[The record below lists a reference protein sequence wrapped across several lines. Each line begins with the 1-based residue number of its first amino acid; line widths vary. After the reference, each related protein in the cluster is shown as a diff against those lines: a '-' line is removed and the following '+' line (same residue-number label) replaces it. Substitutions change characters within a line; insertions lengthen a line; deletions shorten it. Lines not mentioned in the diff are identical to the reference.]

1 MAKLPFPRK
10 VLEQHTIVLGKTR
23 SGKSST
29 MRLAVED
36 LLDRSEPVCI
46 IDPKGDWW
54 GLKSSADG
62 KSPGYEIVIFGG
74 KHGDVPINAASGK
87 AVAELVAQ
95 GNRPCLIDLGGW
107 MVGER
112 TRFFIDF
119 MSALFNT
126 ARGNRWIVIDE
137 CHNFAPQGKAYDV
150 DTGKMLHWANRL
162 ASEGAGKGMILISAS
177 QRPQKVHKDYV
188 TSHETLIAKRVIHPL
203 DRSAMKDWIDGCGD
217 PALGKEV
224 LDTLA
229 GLQRNQGWV
238 WSPEIGFG
246 PKLVDFPMFATYDS
260 FAAPKNGASDRK
272 LKGWAD
278 VDLEEVKTKLAAAIA
293 EHQANDPKSLKAET
307 AKQKTE
313 IAKLTAELDRLK
325 NAPSPAPDKADVA
338 AAEARAK
345 AQGKVEG
352 YREAVAALQP
362 VLGKLS
368 KFVVPLKDASDVI
381 DGVTMMAEVWGEKAN
396 ELQLLLNAGRLPSQ
410 AIAAP
415 RAASPPPS
423 RPAPPLSKRQSP
435 PNRSWAAGV
444 DVPLTGPQRQL
455 LEALAW
461 WKTMGHDAPTRPQVA
476 AIAGWKPKGSNL
488 RNRLSELSSN
498 GLVSYPADG
507 KVSLT
512 AIGEASAP
520 APDTSRTL
528 IDSIRAVCTG
538 PQQAIF
544 DQLLAFRDQGH
555 SPVTRAYLAQ
565 ALGWEPGG
573 SNLRNRLSEL
583 SAIEVVEYP
592 TSGMVQL
599 QDWVVE

>member
-203 DRSAMKDWIDGCGD
+203 DRGAMKEWIDGCGD
-217 PALGKEV
+217 PALGMKV

-229 GLQRNQGWV
+229 GLQRSQGWV

-260 FAAPKNGASDRK
+260 FAAPKNGASDKK

-278 VDLEEVKTKLAAAIA
+278 VDLEEVKAKLAAAIA

-307 AKQKTE
+307 ARQKAE
-313 IAKLTAELDRLK
+313 IAKLTARIAQLE
-325 NAPSPAPDKADVA
+325 NAKPAADPA
-338 AAEARAK
+338 AIAGAEVRA
-345 AQGKVEG
+345 ATRGKIEG
-352 YREAVAALQP
+352 YREAIAMVQP
-362 VLGKLS
+362 IFAKLN
-368 KFVVPLKDASDVI
+368 KFVGPLKDAADSI
-381 DGVTMMAEVWGEKAN
+381 EAMAMTAESWREKAN
-396 ELQLLLNAGRLPSQ
+396 ELQLGLNKGEVHQPP
-410 AIAAP
+410 AAP
-415 RAASPPPS
+415 PPRRAAPS
-423 RPAPPLSKRQSP
+423 SAQRTAPAGDGS
-435 PNRSWAAGV
+435 
-444 DVPLTGPQRQL
+444 LTGPQTQL
-455 LEALAW
+455 LKSLAW
-461 WKTMGHDAPTRPQVA
+461 WKVMGHDQPSRTQVA
-476 AIAGWKPKGSNL
+476 AIARWKPKGSNL
-488 RNRLSELSSN
+488 RNRLSELSGK
-498 GLVSYPADG
+498 GLVTYPSDG
-507 KVSLT
+507 RVQLT
-512 AIGEASAP
+512 PEGEALAP
-520 APDTSRTL
+520 APDRNDVLLECVREICSGPMQTL
-528 IDSIRAVCTG
+528 
-538 PQQAIF
+538 F
-544 DQLLAFRDQGH
+544 DQLVTLRCKGRDTVG
-555 SPVTRAYLAQ
+555 RAELAQ
-565 ALGWEPGG
+565 AVGWEPGG

-592 TSGMVQL
+592 ASGLVRL

>member
-203 DRSAMKDWIDGCGD
+203 DRGAMKEWIDGCGD
-217 PALGKEV
+217 PALGMEV

-229 GLQRNQGWV
+229 GLQRSQGWV

-260 FAAPKNGASDRK
+260 FAAPKNGASEKK

-278 VDLEEVKTKLAAAIA
+278 VDLEEVKAKLAAAIA

-307 AKQKTE
+307 ARQKAE
-313 IAKLTAELDRLK
+313 IAKLTARIAQLE
-325 NAPSPAPDKADVA
+325 NAKPAADPA
-338 AAEARAK
+338 AIAGAEVRA
-345 AQGKVEG
+345 ATRGKIEG
-352 YREAVAALQP
+352 YREAVAMVQP
-362 VLGKLS
+362 IFAKLN
-368 KFVVPLKDASDVI
+368 KFVGPLKEAADAIEAV
-381 DGVTMMAEVWGEKAN
+381 GMTAEGWREKAN
-396 ELQLLLNAGRLPSQ
+396 ELQLGLNKGEVHRPPTAPLPRR
-410 AIAAP
+410 AAP
-415 RAASPPPS
+415 SSAQRAA
-423 RPAPPLSKRQSP
+423 PAGDGS
-435 PNRSWAAGV
+435 
-444 DVPLTGPQRQL
+444 LTGPQTQL
-455 LEALAW
+455 LKSLAW
-461 WKTMGHDAPTRPQVA
+461 WKVMGHDQPSRTQVA
-476 AIAGWKPKGSNL
+476 AIARWKPKGSNL
-488 RNRLSELSSN
+488 RNRLSELSSK
-498 GLVSYPADG
+498 GLVTYPSDG
-507 KVSLT
+507 RVQLT
-512 AIGEASAP
+512 PEGEALAP
-520 APDTSRTL
+520 APDRNDVLLECVREICSGPMQTL
-528 IDSIRAVCTG
+528 
-538 PQQAIF
+538 F
-544 DQLLAFRDQGH
+544 DQLVTFRCKGRDT
-555 SPVTRAYLAQ
+555 VDRAELAQ
-565 ALGWEPGG
+565 AVGWEPGG
-573 SNLRNRLSEL
+573 SNLRNRLTEL

-592 TSGMVQL
+592 ARGTVRL